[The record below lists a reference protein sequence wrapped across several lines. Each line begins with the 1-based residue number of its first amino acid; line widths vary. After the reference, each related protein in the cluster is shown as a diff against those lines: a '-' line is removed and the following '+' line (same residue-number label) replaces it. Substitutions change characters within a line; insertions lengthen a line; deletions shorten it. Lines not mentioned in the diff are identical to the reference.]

1 MYRDIYEYQVQYF
14 EFDNTGMLL
23 HLRIEMQ
30 RRVQNVATK

>member
-14 EFDNTGMLL
+14 EFDNMLL

-30 RRVQNVATK
+30 RKVQNVATK